1 MIKKVV
7 RIARKVTCFFSVELG
22 SRIMYRVIMGK
33 KLNLNSPCTFNEK
46 IQYLKLFEYKDS
58 QLATNCADKY
68 AVREYIKSKGLQQ
81 YLNDL
86 YFVFNSV
93 DEIDWDSLPQSFVLK
108 CNHGC
113 TYNILCPDKNNF
125 DIEGAKKKLTKW
137 MSEDFS
143 LVTAEPHYKHIKRKI
158 ICEKFLDSKIMD
170 YKFFCFMGEPKFL
183 YISQGIM
190 HVDLKVSFFNL
201 DGTKA
206 NFRRTDYE
214 EIDGDINLPENY
226 DEMIDIA
233 RKLSQDFKFAR
244 IDLFNVDN
252 KIYFSEITLTP
263 ASGMMPLSPEEYD
276 KRLGDMIEL

>member
-33 KLNLNSPCTFNEK
+33 KLNLNPPCTFNEK

-170 YKFFCFMGEPKFL
+170 YKFFCFDGIPKLMFVATDR
-183 YISQGIM
+183 Q
-190 HVDLKVSFFNL
+190 VL
-201 DGTKA
+201 D
-206 NFRRTDYE
+206 E
-214 EIDGDINLPENY
+214 DIKFDNNIYNLPEIKNLKSQL
-226 DEMIDIA
+226 DEA
-233 RKLSQDFKFAR
+233 KGNVEKFER
-244 IDLFNVDN
+244 
-252 KIYFSEITLTP
+252 
-263 ASGMMPLSPEEYD
+263 EYD
-276 KRLGDMIEL
+276 LNKAAEIKYGVIPKLEEQIKEIIKKHELNLIEESVPPYKLKK